1 MKLNEY
7 KQKLAFWWAR
17 KTIKDGRDYEVSM
30 DDVGML
36 VHLTSGKFKGVTY
49 RYSPLTVIDDEGLVD
64 FRTYVEYTPKDVDIT
79 DPKFVKLTTMILRI
93 LLEEAIPETVGQ
105 AKREIE
111 AQVNNESRDTD
122 TSESSQ
128 EREFY
133 EEDTSVLEKRVS
145 KRKPRKKT
153 VSADSEP
160 YPKVQHPAVKKRG
173 KARSTGKKRPHGK

>member
-7 KQKLAFWWAR
+7 KAKLALWWAK
-17 KTIKDGRDYEVSM
+17 KTIKDGRDFEVSM
-30 DDVGML
+30 DDLGML

-79 DPKFVKLTTMILRI
+79 DPKFAKLTTTILRL
-93 LLEEAIPETVGQ
+93 LLEEAIPETLSQ
-105 AKREIE
+105 AKQTIE
-111 AQVNNESRDTD
+111 AQVNNESRNTDTD
-122 TSESSQ
+122 ESSQ

-153 VSADSEP
+153 VSADSESH
-160 YPKVQHPAVKKRG
+160 PKVQHPAVKGRS
-173 KARSTGKKRPHGK
+173 KARTSRKKGSNGK